1 MRGIV
6 GSVNKVHDGDGDM
19 RKEEE
24 EEEKTRRVVS
34 VRSG

>member
-1 MRGIV
+1 MRGVV

-24 EEEKTRRVVS
+24 EEEKTRRVAAG
-34 VRSG
+34 RSG